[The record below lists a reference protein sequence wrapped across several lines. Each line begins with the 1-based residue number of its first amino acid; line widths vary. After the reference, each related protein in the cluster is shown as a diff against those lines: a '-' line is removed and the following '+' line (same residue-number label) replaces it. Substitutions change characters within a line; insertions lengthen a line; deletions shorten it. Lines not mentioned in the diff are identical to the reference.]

1 MLKLKYWLNLSIAL
15 QLIFLFGCTE
25 HGSVDQGRVVAYD
38 KDKRIMVMIRDKKMD
53 PQNPDYTYL
62 PPLTYV
68 LPTDPLDTGPEP
80 KAGGR
85 MKLDAE
91 KNQVVIFDQAAQ
103 NLKAIDVKF
112 TEKKENVDRLN
123 PLVYDES
130 KKAAKKFPVVDKEK
144 KTVTLY
150 SGRQNLFVTFI
161 VPDEFIDLPE
171 ATWDSGDEVRVYFK
185 EAGKALRFMNISKT
199 DIFRG

>member
-1 MLKLKYWLNLSIAL
+1 MLKIKDWLNLSIAL
-15 QLIFLFGCTE
+15 PLIFLFGCAD
-25 HGSVDQGRVVAYD
+25 HGNVDQGRVVAYD